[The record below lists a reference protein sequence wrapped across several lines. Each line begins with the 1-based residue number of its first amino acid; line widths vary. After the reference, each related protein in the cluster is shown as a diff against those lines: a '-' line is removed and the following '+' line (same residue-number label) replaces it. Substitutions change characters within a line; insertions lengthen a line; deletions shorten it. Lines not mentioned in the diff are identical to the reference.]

1 MNELNGIGALE
12 RLKISPE
19 LAAATRGEPQD
30 ESQSFGAVF
39 QAGVQALN
47 DTQVKADTLANQMAA
62 GEDVELHDVMIAT
75 QEADIALRLATQL
88 RNQALEAY
96 REIMRMPI

>member
-1 MNELNGIGALE
+1 MNEINGFGALPP
-12 RLKISPE
+12 LKVSAE
-19 LAAATRGEPQD
+19 LAAATPKVED

-47 DTQVKADTLANQMAA
+47 ATQIKADTLADQMAA

-88 RNQALEAY
+88 RTQALEAY

>member
-1 MNELNGIGALE
+1 MNLNSIGAFEALNSAAGLE
-12 RLKISPE
+12 AKKSAPE
-19 LAAATRGEPQD
+19 TD
-30 ESQSFGAVF
+30 FSQVF
-39 QAGVQALN
+39 NAGIQALN
-47 DTQVKADTLANQMAA
+47 DTQVKADTLAEQLAT

>member
-1 MNELNGIGALE
+1 MSNLNSIGTFEALNSAAGQ
-12 RLKISPE
+12 ISKKTTPE
-19 LAAATRGEPQD
+19 TD
-30 ESQSFGAVF
+30 FSQVF
-39 QAGVQALN
+39 NAGVQALN
-47 DTQVKADTLANQMAA
+47 DTQVKADTLADQLAT

-96 REIMRMPI
+96 REIMRMPV

>member
-1 MNELNGIGALE
+1 MANINDIGALE
-12 RLKISPE
+12 ALKIPPALE
-19 LAAATRGEPQD
+19 KINAAQKDDAPN
-30 ESQSFGAVF
+30 FGQVF

-47 DTQVKADTLANQMAA
+47 ATQVKADTLANQMAA

-88 RNQALEAY
+88 RTQALEAY

>member
-1 MNELNGIGALE
+1 MGNINSIGAFEALNSAAG
-12 RLKISPE
+12 LANKNSPAE
-19 LAAATRGEPQD
+19 TD
-30 ESQSFGAVF
+30 FGQVF
-39 QAGVQALN
+39 NAGIRALN
-47 DTQVKADTLANQMAA
+47 DTQVKADTMAEQLAA

>member
-1 MNELNGIGALE
+1 MSNINSIGTFEALNSAAGLTGSKNTAETDFGQVFSAGI
-12 RLKISPE
+12 
-19 LAAATRGEPQD
+19 
-30 ESQSFGAVF
+30 
-39 QAGVQALN
+39 QALN
-47 DTQVKADTLANQMAA
+47 NTQVKADTMAEQLAT

>member
-1 MNELNGIGALE
+1 MSNINSIGAFESLNSAAGLE
-12 RLKISPE
+12 NKKNTAE
-19 LAAATRGEPQD
+19 TD
-30 ESQSFGAVF
+30 FGQVF
-39 QAGVQALN
+39 SAGIQALN
-47 DTQVKADTLANQMAA
+47 DTQVKADTMAEQLAT
-62 GEDVELHDVMIAT
+62 GEDVELHDVMIVT

>member
-1 MNELNGIGALE
+1 MFNAGI
-12 RLKISPE
+12 
-19 LAAATRGEPQD
+19 
-30 ESQSFGAVF
+30 
-39 QAGVQALN
+39 QALN
-47 DTQVKADTLANQMAA
+47 DVQVKADTLADQLAT

-96 REIMRMPI
+96 REIMRMPV